1 MKMKQVHGG
10 TVTLLDPENNKI
22 EVKVFFYGRRSVHPD
37 KHFLT
42 DFLAC
47 KL

>member
-1 MKMKQVHGG
+1 MTQVHGG
-10 TVTLLDPENNKI
+10 TVTLLDSENNKI
-22 EVKVFFYGRRSVHPD
+22 EAKVFFYGRSSVHPD
-37 KHFLT
+37 KHLLT